1 MTPHRMLV
9 RARGVDITRP
19 VPPPAG
25 GTGHAVPGLAA
36 GAFFLIEHEH
46 A

>member
-1 MTPHRMLV
+1 MAPHRVL
-9 RARGVDITRP
+9 RAYGVDVPRP
-19 VPPPAG
+19 VPPLAG

-36 GAFFLIEHEH
+36 AAFLTEHEH